1 MICFCCFQCHP
12 YQRNFSDGRDLKSSN
27 VAVSFEGQLLHKVIH
42 LKQYSSLHWI
52 SHSSSFS
59 YSYFKAGLPRW
70 CSGKESTFQCRG
82 WKRCRFDPLV
92 GKIPW
97 RGKWQPIP
105 LLLPGK
111 FHGQRRATVHGV
123 SKELDMTEHE
133 HFYQSLSSI
142 YFEAKTTR
150 DTSVSICST
159 FYNWILEWIEP
170 WRRKWQHT
178 PVFLPGKSHGQRSLA
193 GYNPWGCQEP
203 GMT

>member
-1 MICFCCFQCHP
+1 M
-12 YQRNFSDGRDLKSSN
+12 
-27 VAVSFEGQLLHKVIH
+27 SFEGRLLNKVIH

-59 YSYFKAGLPRW
+59 YSYFKAGLPSW

-82 WKRCRFDPLV
+82 WKRCRFDPWV
-92 GKIPW
+92 GKISW
-97 RGKWQPIP
+97 RRKWHYFTIITWKISWTEE
-105 LLLPGK
+105 GYI
-111 FHGQRRATVHGV
+111 HGV

-133 HFYQSLSSI
+133 YFYQSLSSI

-150 DTSVSICST
+150 DTSESICST
-159 FYNWILEWIEP
+159 FYNWTLEWIKP
-170 WRRKWQHT
+170 WKRKWQCI
-178 PVFLPGKSHGQRSLA
+178 PVCLPGKSHEQRSLA